1 MNLGEARSLLYDI
14 LADRQHTGCCCAAC
28 CYAAYH
34 RSRLPKGRTY
44 AKRVFFLFD
53 LWRNCAFYL
62 NFDREFRRRYE
73 PKGRIKS
80 FWISPDST
88 EYRAI
93 GKLPDPKPGE
103 PGYYDEYGYIQVRG
117 WSPDVD
123 DNDHAKFEHVRATIK
138 NKAKRDAA
146 LEKLAK
152 KSEAAYRR
160 NLRDNEIRMVKD
172 FMREVRHRTRSIIE
186 DLMET
191 ETSREGKRFLAGY
204 LNKNNFYEYYR
215 RSQDPKFMKLAWKL
229 RGRIQ
234 S

>member
-117 WSPDVD
+117 WSPMSMIMTMP
-123 DNDHAKFEHVRATIK
+123 NSSTSGPRSKIKRSATQRWRNWPK
-138 NKAKRDAA
+138 NQKRLTA
-146 LEKLAK
+146 
-152 KSEAAYRR
+152 
-160 NLRDNEIRMVKD
+160 EI
-172 FMREVRHRTRSIIE
+172 
-186 DLMET
+186 
-191 ETSREGKRFLAGY
+191 
-204 LNKNNFYEYYR
+204 
-215 RSQDPKFMKLAWKL
+215 
-229 RGRIQ
+229 
-234 S
+234 